1 MGHFGYIKWQKN
13 VATVDL
19 NKRIP
24 QKKLTWRMVEMNYN
38 LTIETA
44 KQAYNWFHNAFPDF
58 KNDPKCTIED
68 IKLKDELESW
78 LISQG
83 E

>member
-19 NKRIP
+19 NKRIR
-24 QKKLTWRMVEMNYN
+24 KVWNLKMVEMSYN

-58 KNDPKCTIED
+58 KNDPKCTTED
-68 IKLKDELESW
+68 IRLKDELESW